1 MMHGQRNI
9 KSVYMFFL
17 PERTSWRKL
26 GTFHT
31 AMLFWKFRRTAYK
44 FQRQS
49 HPCSDLLVLQTLR
62 VPGGW
67 GSQISRQS
75 AHEGG
80 KVVRPTYRP
89 PLPPRKYS
97 WYSFVKRL
105 SHRKGH
111 SAGRKDLSKKNSN
124 DIIGNRTCNLS
135 ACSGASTDSATA
147 FPSIRLTLMQ
157 YKHADIKWQ
166 TTVGR

>member
-44 FQRQS
+44 CQRQS
-49 HPCSDLLVLQTLR
+49 HPCSDLLQTLR

-75 AHEGG
+75 AYEFG
-80 KVVRPTYRP
+80 KVVSPTHRPSLPLGNAPGTYFCWGRGGLSRP
-89 PLPPRKYS
+89 QGQS
-97 WYSFVKRL
+97 A
-105 SHRKGH
+105 
-111 SAGRKDLSKKNSN
+111 AGRTMSKFQWYQTRDLP
-124 DIIGNRTCNLS
+124 
-135 ACSGASTDSATA
+135 ACSAVPQPNTAPGSAQDKNV
-147 FPSIRLTLMQ
+147 FPHISLTMV
-157 YKHADIKWQ
+157 K
-166 TTVGR
+166 